1 MPSLMTPPRV
11 FVPTGFPIATATT
24 ATVTGASFALPIA
37 DSYTAIVDVGT
48 ATGTSP
54 TLDVAFQ
61 HSPDGGTSWYTFA
74 KFAQITA
81 TGQRSL
87 IFTPQ
92 VAMNQAASEQAIANT
107 GSAVT
112 INSPVVYT
120 NVRVLATVGGTT
132 PSFATIK
139 LWVICAANGSSLLS

>member
-1 MPSLMTPPRV
+1 MPSSLVNPRI
-11 FVPTGFPIATATT
+11 FIPTGFPATSATT
-24 ATVTGASFALPIA
+24 ATITGTSFVLPIA
-37 DSYTAIVDVGT
+37 DSYTAVVDVGA

-61 HSPDGGTSWYTFA
+61 HSPDNGVHWYTFA

-81 TGQRSL
+81 AGQRSL

-107 GSAVT
+107 GSAVA
-112 INSPVVYT
+112 INSPVIYSA
-120 NVRVLATVGGTT
+120 VRVLATVGGTT
-132 PSFATIK
+132 PSFATIN
-139 LWVICAANGSSLLS
+139 LWVICAPVSSSLLS

>member
-1 MPSLMTPPRV
+1 MPSLMVPPRV
-11 FVPTGFPIATATT
+11 FLPSGYPISTATT

-37 DSYTAIVDVGT
+37 DSYTAIVDVAT
-48 ATGTSP
+48 VTGTTP
-54 TLDVAFQ
+54 TLDIAFQ

-81 TGQRSL
+81 AATRSL

-107 GSAVT
+107 GAAVT
-112 INSPVVYT
+112 INSPVIYT
-120 NVRVLATVGGTT
+120 NVRVLSTVGGTT
-132 PSFATIK
+132 PSFGTIK